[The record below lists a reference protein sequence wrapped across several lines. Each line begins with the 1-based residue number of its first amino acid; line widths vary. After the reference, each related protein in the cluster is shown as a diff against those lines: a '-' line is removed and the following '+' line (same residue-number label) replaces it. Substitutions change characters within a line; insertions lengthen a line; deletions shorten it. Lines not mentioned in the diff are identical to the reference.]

1 LLRNSP
7 REDLFDGETYEMF
20 LKAVNNHSRVC
31 ILYDPSHFVLQ
42 QLITYSISIFYHER
56 IKAFHV
62 KDAEFNPTGKQGTF
76 EDIRAGLTALDATA
90 W

>member
-1 LLRNSP
+1 
-7 REDLFDGETYEMF
+7 M
-20 LKAVNNHSRVC
+20 
-31 ILYDPSHFVLQ
+31 ILPHFVLQ
-42 QLITYSISIFYHER
+42 QLDYIQYIDFYHER

-90 W
+90 LPGDGQVDLKPFSVN